1 MVSMDLPYTLTCAA
15 LMLVS
20 FFAKH
25 RNGLLYLLALASW
38 ITSAIASQFLITI
51 WGNLGYILFY
61 PLIFGAIPK
70 LFEISQETQMVR
82 LLDGSVIT
90 LGSSTVISAIALRQL
105 PTDFMHI
112 FYPICDLTLL
122 IAAFISVTRRPIS
135 LRSLLIIFGF
145 AVFSATDFLFLWQIT
160 VNKYQNNSL
169 MNYGWI
175 LGFLLISVGQYFRGI
190 KSEEFP
196 PFSTFY
202 FGLSVLA
209 SALMLAGIALHK
221 FQIPNFIIAPA
232 LATLLASFIRMAIA
246 LKQSEKLVAEESL
259 AKIDDLTGLPNRRRF
274 ISEVD
279 RYINGSILLMDLDG
293 FKPVNDQHGHE
304 TGDELL
310 RMVSNRFR
318 KAIPDDALLA
328 RLGGDEFAVLVHQNY
343 ESALEL
349 AMALRATLSYP
360 FNIAGSQIQIDVS
373 IGCVANDGR
382 SDLMSR
388 ADTAMYQAK
397 RARVGVW
404 AQGT

>member
-1 MVSMDLPYTLTCAA
+1 MDLPYLVACAA
-15 LMLVS
+15 LFLIS
-20 FFAKH
+20 YFAKH
-25 RNGLLYLLALASW
+25 RNGALFLYALLAW
-38 ITSAIASQFLITI
+38 IISAICSQLFTSGWSSAGYLI
-51 WGNLGYILFY
+51 FY

-70 LFEISQETQMVR
+70 LFEISQDTQMVR
-82 LLDGSVIT
+82 LIDGSVIT
-90 LGSSTVISAIALRQL
+90 LGSSTVFSAFILRHL
-105 PTDFMHI
+105 PADFIHI
-112 FYPICDLTLL
+112 FYPICDLILL
-122 IAAFISVTRRPIS
+122 IAVLIAVSRRPLN
-135 LRSLLIIFGF
+135 LRSFLITVGF
-145 AVFSATDFLFLWQIT
+145 AIFTATDFLFLWLVT
-160 VNKYQNNSL
+160 KNSYQMTSL

-175 LGFLLISVGQYFRGI
+175 IGLLLIAIGQYFRGI

-202 FGLSVLA
+202 FGLSVLS
-209 SALMLAGIALHK
+209 SALMLAAIALHK

-246 LKQSEKLVAEESL
+246 LKVSEKLISEESL

-274 ISEVD
+274 ISELE
-279 RYINGSILLMDLDG
+279 RYLNGSILLMDLDG

-328 RLGGDEFAVLVHQNY
+328 RLGGDEFAVLVHEDY

-349 AMALRATLSYP
+349 AMAIRATCSYP
-360 FNIAGSQIQIDVS
+360 FTIAGNQIQIDVS

-382 SDLMSR
+382 NDLMSR

>member
-1 MVSMDLPYTLTCAA
+1 MDLPYLVACAA
-15 LMLVS
+15 LFLIS
-20 FFAKH
+20 YFAKH
-25 RNGLLYLLALASW
+25 RNGALFLYALLAW
-38 ITSAIASQFLITI
+38 IISAICSQLFTSGWSSAGYLI
-51 WGNLGYILFY
+51 FY
-61 PLIFGAIPK
+61 PVIFGAIPK
-70 LFEISQETQMVR
+70 LFEISQDTQMVR
-82 LLDGSVIT
+82 LIDGSVIT
-90 LGSSTVISAIALRQL
+90 LGSSTVISAFVLRHL
-105 PTDFMHI
+105 PADFIHI
-112 FYPICDLTLL
+112 FYPICDLILL
-122 IAAFISVTRRPIS
+122 IAVLIAVSRRPLN
-135 LRSLLIIFGF
+135 LRSSLITSGF
-145 AVFSATDFLFLWQIT
+145 AIFAATDFLFLWLVT
-160 VNKYQNNSL
+160 KNNYQMTSL

-175 LGFLLISVGQYFRGI
+175 LGLLFIAIGQYFRGI

-202 FGLSVLA
+202 FGLSVLS
-209 SALMLAGIALHK
+209 SALMLSAIALHK
-221 FQIPNFIIAPA
+221 FQIPNLIIAPA

-246 LKQSEKLVAEESL
+246 LKVSEKLISEESL

-274 ISEVD
+274 ISELE
-279 RYINGSILLMDLDG
+279 RYLNGSILLMDLDG

-328 RLGGDEFAVLVHQNY
+328 RLGGDEFAVLVHEDY

-349 AMALRATLSYP
+349 AMAIRATCSYP
-360 FNIAGSQIQIDVS
+360 FTIAGNQIQIDVS

-382 SDLMSR
+382 NDLMSR